1 MVTYVWHVP
10 SQKVPCY
17 SYGYISLYT
26 LSSIEE
32 GGRFFCFLGGV
43 VVVVVVGYIE
53 KRATDK
59 CLCVRRVL
67 ERAPATRISKK
78 NPTAESFI
86 L

>member
-17 SYGYISLYT
+17 SYGYIFPYT

-43 VVVVVVGYIE
+43 VVVGYIE

-59 CLCVRRVL
+59 CLCVRRV
-67 ERAPATRISKK
+67 ERAPATRIHKK
-78 NPTAESFI
+78 NPTTESFI

>member
-1 MVTYVWHVP
+1 LFPGCMVHM
-10 SQKVPCY
+10 
-17 SYGYISLYT
+17 
-26 LSSIEE
+26 
-32 GGRFFCFLGGV
+32 
-43 VVVVVVGYIE
+43 VVVVVVGSIE

-78 NPTAESFI
+78 TPTAESFI